1 MGEKRAVHTYPGE
14 ALDVTWDARVCI
26 HVGECTRA
34 RGELFVRGRR
44 PWGEPDRAGAEVVAE
59 VVRRC
64 PTGSLSYRRRDGGPA
79 ETPDADNRITVSDR
93 GPLYARGDLRIAG
106 AAEDMPGVATRAA
119 LCRCGRSANKP
130 FCDNAHEADGF
141 DDRGPVG
148 TAGEPLAQAGG
159 PLEVDPAAQRPA
171 ARAGQPDAGRRRRA
185 GRLAGHEGGPLP
197 LRRLGEQAVLRRRP
211 PAHRLHDG
219 VSAAQRAAAAP
230 PRGSGSR
237 TALAIVRA

>member
-1 MGEKRAVHTYPGE
+1 MGEKRAVYTYPGE

-44 PWGEPDRAGAEVVAE
+44 PWGEPDRADAEVVAE

-64 PTGSLSYRRRDGGPA
+64 PTGSLAYRRRDGGPA
-79 ETPDADNRITVSDR
+79 ETPDADNRITVSNR

-106 AAEDMPGVATRAA
+106 APEDMPGVATRAA

-141 DDRGPVG
+141 EDRGPVG

-159 PLEVDPAAQRPA
+159 PLEVTPLPN
-171 ARAGQPDAGRRRRA
+171 
-185 GRLAGHEGGPLP
+185 GPLVVRGNLTLVAGDGRVAWQGTKAALCRCGGSANKP
-197 LRRLGEQAVLRRRP
+197 FCDG
-211 PAHRLHDG
+211 AH
-219 VSAAQRAAAAP
+219 QRI
-230 PRGSGSR
+230 GF
-237 TALAIVRA
+237 TTE